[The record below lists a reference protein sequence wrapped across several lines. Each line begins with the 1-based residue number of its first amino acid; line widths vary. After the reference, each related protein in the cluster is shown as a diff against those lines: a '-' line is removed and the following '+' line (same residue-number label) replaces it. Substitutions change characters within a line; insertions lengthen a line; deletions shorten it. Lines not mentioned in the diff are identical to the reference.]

1 MEQNQSLIDNIPND
15 NTPNDNTSNNNSSN
29 FNSGV
34 VHPEKSLEDKEMD
47 VFLVD
52 VNKKSIGENI
62 RRNNRKKK
70 LQRESAIQNIIFEQS
85 CEIETVDVENGSDG
99 LGA

>member
-1 MEQNQSLIDNIPND
+1 MPKRITDFWRFFSFDMC
-15 NTPNDNTSNNNSSN
+15 
-29 FNSGV
+29 
-34 VHPEKSLEDKEMD
+34 PEKSLEDKEMD

-70 LQRESAIQNIIFEQS
+70 LQRESANQDN
-85 CEIETVDVENGSDG
+85 TSDTLYAVMG
-99 LGA
+99 NSGFQ